1 MWLYVLL
8 RVFHITVAA
17 LWFGAPLGMVGLLR
31 GGLASGPEAFKMS
44 CALVGKKG
52 KIAGIAGILTLLSG
66 IAIIFQMGGFG
77 SVPVPIH
84 IAMGLV
90 LVMLGL
96 AFGVLKPLG
105 GKISAY
111 AGSDLDDAA
120 RADIDGM
127 LKKMAMLTGIT
138 HTLWLVIL
146 VLMYW
151 R

>member
-1 MWLYVLL
+1 MWVYVLL

-44 CALVGKKG
+44 CDLVGKKA
-52 KIAGIAGILTLLSG
+52 KISGIAGILTLLSG

-90 LVMLGL
+90 LVRSDASATVA
-96 AFGVLKPLG
+96 AFGGGLRFLCGGPCCLDLSSSRIRFTLG
-105 GKISAY
+105 GALL
-111 AGSDLDDAA
+111 AVP
-120 RADIDGM
+120 
-127 LKKMAMLTGIT
+127 
-138 HTLWLVIL
+138 HTFHH
-146 VLMYW
+146 
-151 R
+151 